1 MLLEPITEYL
11 LWSGTYCLKSYITYK
26 ILLKV
31 LTRYIVKKATITLK
45 RRNMAQT
52 LIGQIDRVLFEG
64 EDGFFI
70 AVLKTGEKISGIY
83 YESAIENI
91 KGSAITLEGEWHEH
105 KKYGRT
111 FKFDA
116 IKVNQNELFFFL
128 NKIIKGF
135 TKKLSAELIEH
146 FGAEELVNILDND
159 IEKLLEFKGI
169 KEKRLK
175 KIQSSWKQF
184 RSMRELGEFLSPY
197 NVSPVLLTTI
207 ATAMKDVN
215 EPCSKIKE
223 NPYLLTSI
231 NGIGFKR
238 ADELAL
244 KMGIDSEDENR
255 ISAAMDYML
264 LDYCEANGNS
274 CIEKSLLFS
283 GLDELLGFYQKE
295 HLYEAAL
302 VERVSE
308 GSIVLMKNDR
318 LSPGR
323 LYDAEKFLHDTFT
336 KRAKLDSGGFVKDL
350 EAFLADS
357 ELKLGEQQK
366 KAVEIINN
374 GASLLFLVGYA
385 GTGKSTTSKTILE
398 LLNTRYDNKEI
409 MTCALSGIA
418 SQRISDTTGFESATI
433 QSLLVKHEES
443 DKFPYSVVLIDE
455 ASMINSSLFAR
466 LMGKISNK
474 AIVIIVG
481 DDAQLPPIGAGNV
494 LSDVLTLKLAP
505 IVKLTQIYRQSP
517 EQAITLIANQIRQ
530 GEVPQYRGKY
540 EDFEFVD
547 VNIANYYAL
556 KNQLTQEE
564 LKALREQNSQDIIAE
579 MLHRVVESIEKA
591 RYRLKNK
598 QIKEYLNYFQV
609 ITPMKGGTLGTTN
622 LNKILQEY
630 FNPNPKK
637 CIKRGELEFRLMD
650 KVVHTKN
657 ENMTSWS
664 SDGFKMGEDSHTRRI
679 FNGMSGLL
687 FRIDEEEE
695 QAYVFYP
702 NEDIVVKYEYDEL
715 KAYLMLSYALTIH
728 KVQGMEYDI
737 VVIPMSFT
745 HFIMHN
751 TKLIYTAITRAKHRC
766 VVIGE
771 SGAFENA
778 CRRLETTQRD
788 TVLLEL

>member
-1 MLLEPITEYL
+1 
-11 LWSGTYCLKSYITYK
+11 
-26 ILLKV
+26 
-31 LTRYIVKKATITLK
+31 
-45 RRNMAQT
+45 MAQT
-52 LIGQIDRVLFEG
+52 LIGQIDRILFEG
-64 EDGFFI
+64 DDGFFI
-70 AVLKTGEKISGIY
+70 AVLKTGEKISGVY

-111 FKFDA
+111 FKFDT

-159 IEKLLEFKGI
+159 IERLLEFKGI

-175 KIQSSWKQF
+175 KIQASWKQF

-197 NVSPVLLTTI
+197 NVSPTLLTTI
-207 ATAMKDVN
+207 ATAMKDVT

-223 NPYLLTSI
+223 NPYILTSI

-244 KMGIDSEDENR
+244 KMGINPEDEGR
-255 ISAAMDYML
+255 ISSAMDYVL
-264 LDYCEANGNS
+264 LDYCEAHGNS
-274 CIEKSLLFS
+274 CIAKEVLFG
-283 GLDELLGFYQKE
+283 GLDELLGFVNK
-295 HLYEAAL
+295 HNLYEVAL
-302 VERVSE
+302 VERVGE
-308 GSIVLMKNDR
+308 GSIVVMKNDR
-318 LSPGR
+318 LSPAR
-323 LYDAEKFLHDTFT
+323 LYDAEKYLYESF
-336 KRAKLDSGGFVKDL
+336 KERSKLDSGGYVKDL
-350 EAFLADS
+350 DAFLS
-357 ELKLGEQQK
+357 ESDLKLAHEQRR
-366 KAVEIINN
+366 AVEVINN
-374 GASLLFLVGYA
+374 GASILFLVGYA
-385 GTGKSTTSKTILE
+385 GTGKSTTSRTILN
-398 LLNTRYDNKEI
+398 LLNTRYDTKEI
-409 MTCALSGIA
+409 ITCALSGIA
-418 SQRISDTTGFESATI
+418 AQRISDTTGYESATI

-455 ASMINSSLFAR
+455 ASMINSTLFAK

-494 LSDVLTLKLAP
+494 LSDVLTLELAP
-505 IVKLTQIYRQSP
+505 IVKLTQIFRQSP
-517 EQAITLIANQIRQ
+517 DQAITLIANDIRQ
-530 GEVPQYRGKY
+530 GKIPEYRGVY

-547 VNIANYYAL
+547 VEIANYYAL
-556 KNQLTQEE
+556 KNQLPPEE

-579 MLHRVVESIEKA
+579 MLHRVVASIEKA
-591 RYRLKNK
+591 RYRLNNK
-598 QIKEYLNYFQV
+598 LIKEYLNYFQV
-609 ITPMKGGTLGTTN
+609 ITPMKGGMLGTSN
-622 LNKILQEY
+622 LNKVLQEY

-664 SDGFKMGEDSHTRRI
+664 GDAFKMDEDACERRI

-687 FRIDEEEE
+687 FKIDEDEE
-695 QAYVFYP
+695 QVFVFYP
-702 NEDIVVKYEYDEL
+702 NEDVVVRYEYEEL
-715 KAYLMLSYALTIH
+715 KSHLMLSYALTIH

-751 TKLIYTAITRAKHRC
+751 TKLIYTAVTRAKHRC
-766 VVIGE
+766 IIIGE

-778 CRRLETTQRD
+778 CRRLETTRRD
-788 TVLLEL
+788 TVLLELGA

>member
-1 MLLEPITEYL
+1 
-11 LWSGTYCLKSYITYK
+11 
-26 ILLKV
+26 
-31 LTRYIVKKATITLK
+31 
-45 RRNMAQT
+45 MAQI

-64 EDGFFI
+64 DDGFFI
-70 AVLKTGEKISGIY
+70 AVLKTGEKISGVY
-83 YESAIENI
+83 YESDIKNI

-105 KKYGRT
+105 RKYGRT
-111 FKFDA
+111 FKFDS

-146 FGAEELVNILDND
+146 FGSEELVRILDED

-175 KIQSSWKQF
+175 KIQSSWKKF

-197 NVSPVLLTTI
+197 NVSPALLTTI
-207 ATAMKDVN
+207 ATAMKDVD
-215 EPCSKIKE
+215 EPCTKIKS
-223 NPYLLTSI
+223 NPYILTSI
-231 NGIGFKR
+231 SGIGFKR

-244 KMGIDSEDENR
+244 KMGVSEEDENR
-255 ISAAMDYML
+255 ISAAMDYLL

-274 CIEKSLLFS
+274 CIQKSLLFS
-283 GLDELLGFYQKE
+283 GLDELLGFSNRQN
-295 HLYEAAL
+295 LYEAAL

-308 GSIVLMKNDR
+308 GSIVLMQHDR

-323 LYDAEKFLHDTFT
+323 LYDAEKFLYDTFT

-350 EAFLADS
+350 DAFLTNS
-357 ELKLGEQQK
+357 ELKLGAQQRE
-366 KAVEIINN
+366 AVELINK
-374 GASLLFLVGYA
+374 GAMLLFLVGYA

-398 LLNTRYDNKEI
+398 LLNTRYESKEI
-409 MTCALSGIA
+409 ITCALSGIA

-433 QSLLVKHEES
+433 QSLLVKHEDA

-455 ASMINSSLFAR
+455 ASMINSTLFAR
-466 LMGKISNK
+466 LMGKVSNK

-494 LSDVLTLKLAP
+494 LSDVLKLKLAP
-505 IVKLTQIYRQSP
+505 IVKLTQIYRQSE
-517 EQAITLIANQIRQ
+517 EQAIPLIANQIRQ
-530 GEVPQYRGKY
+530 AEVPQYRGDY

-556 KNQLTQEE
+556 KNQLSQDE
-564 LKALREQNSQDIIAE
+564 LKALREKNSQDIIAE
-579 MLHRVVESIEKA
+579 ILQRVVASIEKA
-591 RYRLKNK
+591 RYRLNNK
-598 QIKEYLNYFQV
+598 LIKEYLNYFQV
-609 ITPMKGGTLGTTN
+609 ITPMKGGTLGSNN

-630 FNPNPKK
+630 FNPNPKR
-637 CIKRGELEFRLMD
+637 CIKRGEMEFRLMD

-657 ENMTSWS
+657 ENMVSWS
-664 SDGFKMGEDSHTRRI
+664 GNAFKEGEDSSQRRI

-687 FRIDEEEE
+687 FKIDEDEE

-702 NEDIVVKYEYDEL
+702 NEDVVVRYEYDEL
-715 KAYLMLSYALTIH
+715 KSYLMLSYALTIH

-737 VVIPMSFT
+737 VVIPMTFT

-766 VVIGE
+766 IVIGE
-771 SGAFENA
+771 SGAFESA
-778 CRRLETTQRD
+778 CRRVESTQRD
-788 TVLLEL
+788 TVLLELAN